1 MVRVFALACR
11 SWLKKYLSN
20 MNCSSQITGSIGE
33 STVKQRRL
41 TGQNNLGAR
50 YATKGVNSPRLTSHA
65 QQGTQQQSSLS
76 PANDYMAN
84 KLLNHFTRAALE
96 SRPNAC
102 HPEYLVFTVC

>member
-11 SWLKKYLSN
+11 SWLKKYISN
-20 MNCSSQITGSIGE
+20 MNCSSQITESIGE
-33 STVKQRRL
+33 STVEQRRL

-65 QQGTQQQSSLS
+65 QQGTQQH
-76 PANDYMAN
+76 
-84 KLLNHFTRAALE
+84 KLLNHLTRAALE

-102 HPEYLVFTVC
+102 HPEYLVFTVCETSARL